1 MMWCAGAMPELV
13 DIFGPNSPQSPEG
26 AGASSSTSLWSH
38 VFRCKGKGS
47 KWQVSAEGDYLGS
60 IPTPPLWVYTTCM
73 LYPTCMR
80 LPHLYAST
88 PHLCVYPTSMRIP
101 HLYAYT
107 PPLCVYSTFN
117 CLIQLRT
124 HSEIENENTFAF
136 VLSHLLLSLQLSV
149 RIVSPSDP

>member
-1 MMWCAGAMPELV
+1 MGL
-13 DIFGPNSPQSPEG
+13 
-26 AGASSSTSLWSH
+26 H
-38 VFRCKGKGS
+38 
-47 KWQVSAEGDYLGS
+47 YLYA
-60 IPTPPLWVYTTCM
+60 V
-73 LYPTCMR
+73 
-80 LPHLYAST
+80 PHLYAST
-88 PHLCVYPTSMRIP
+88 PPVCVYPTSMRIP